1 MLWQIAEEERV
12 LGGRRGLELLELLQF
27 LGSDWLAVS
36 LFLFVE
42 LFGQILRLATEGQV
56 LAIFQAGQR
65 VLGLPL
71 AELRKPQRLYLL
83 LISMLGHIERQLHA
97 RGDFR
102 NPLLGG
108 IEFLRLL
115 VELAPEVE
123 VLVEEEDEVV
133 PEELKIVDEVR
144 EEAVKMLFVG
154 ARLEESHPLEERVY
168 GG

>member
-1 MLWQIAEEERV
+1 
-12 LGGRRGLELLELLQF
+12 
-27 LGSDWLAVS
+27 
-36 LFLFVE
+36 
-42 LFGQILRLATEGQV
+42 
-56 LAIFQAGQR
+56 
-65 VLGLPL
+65 
-71 AELRKPQRLYLL
+71 
-83 LISMLGHIERQLHA
+83 MLGHIERQLHA